1 MNKKKEIPVFKLSIN
16 EEDQPTEGITR
27 ISIVDLE
34 KFHGFPFMHFSHV
47 ADNEPPC
54 KDYEPK

>member
-1 MNKKKEIPVFKLSIN
+1 MNKKNEIPVFELSIN

-34 KFHGFPFMHFSHV
+34 KHHGYPFIAFSHV
-47 ADNEPPC
+47 SDNVPPC
-54 KDYEPK
+54 KDLKK